1 MGNKNSERKTGKHFS
16 FLSSQFFD
24 NCIFITSGKA
34 GTTQAIS
41 PYLLGKTCFVDVRK
55 TQFLEECRMV
65 SKSKYFW

>member
-16 FLSSQFFD
+16 FLISQFFD

-41 PYLLGKTCFVDVRK
+41 PDLLGKT
-55 TQFLEECRMV
+55 
-65 SKSKYFW
+65 